1 MNGIIDMDVVI
12 MKYKLLEEQDIDFM
26 ENVLIDDNMIYNRN
40 SLKKFVDDKNAYG
53 FIAKEGDVY
62 KRQIYR

>member
-1 MNGIIDMDVVI
+1 MNGIIDMNVII

-40 SLKKFVDDKNAYG
+40 S
-53 FIAKEGDVY
+53 
-62 KRQIYR
+62 

>member
-26 ENVLIDDNMIYNRN
+26 EDVLIDDNMIYNRN
-40 SLKKFVDDKNAYG
+40 S
-53 FIAKEGDVY
+53 
-62 KRQIYR
+62 

>member
-1 MNGIIDMDVVI
+1 MNGIIDMDVII

-40 SLKKFVDDKNAYG
+40 S
-53 FIAKEGDVY
+53 
-62 KRQIYR
+62 

>member
-40 SLKKFVDDKNAYG
+40 S
-53 FIAKEGDVY
+53 
-62 KRQIYR
+62 